1 MEEVC
6 LVLMRAAGHSYVIV
20 GVEKNEIL
28 SIGRLPSLRRNTFK
42 VRRIRSLCE
51 FMRVKDIAV
60 CETILEYSI
69 IWRVEVPQH
78 DHASPPQEPT
88 PETNAKLHG
97 CWGHSLAIP
106 CNIQSPLVCIGA
118 VGLTK
123 LVEREVRLSDVVRP
137 KPGYTCSTCRRRR
150 DRVDSARL
158 FGFG

>member
-60 CETILEYSI
+60 CEILLEYSI
-69 IWRVEVPQH
+69 IWRVEAPQH

-97 CWGHSLAIP
+97 CWGHSSAIP
-106 CNIQSPLVCIGA
+106 RSIQSPLVCIGT
-118 VGLTK
+118 VGSTK
-123 LVEREVRLSDVVRP
+123 SAEREGRL
-137 KPGYTCSTCRRRR
+137 
-150 DRVDSARL
+150 
-158 FGFG
+158 